1 VNSDERTIMQS
12 KVIKSLRDGERI
24 CSACGHEGSPNAGP
38 SDDLRWYDDLGPW
51 HPICKEEVDRL
62 FEQFNENGTPRE
74 TAIEIFEQ
82 LGINL
87 HVLGINGKPAS
98 DLVK

>member
-1 VNSDERTIMQS
+1 MQS

-24 CSACGHEGSPNAGP
+24 CSACGYESSPNAGP
-38 SDDLRWYDDLGPW
+38 SDDLRWFDDLGVW
-51 HPICKEEVDRL
+51 HPICKEEVDSL
-62 FEQFNENGTPRE
+62 FAKFNENGTPRE

-87 HVLGINGKPAS
+87 KVLGINGKPAS
-98 DLVK
+98 ELVK